1 MPRLVLALLMLASTG
16 AAAESHPLSMWQL
29 NGASN
34 RIYLLGS
41 VHLLREQDYPIPSTI
56 YTAYQDADTLI
67 MELDMDDLDPAMTQ
81 ALVGELGL
89 IEDGR
94 TLMDVMGDDLYA
106 QAEEIAAEIN
116 VPLPMFA
123 QSEPWLAAIT
133 VEQLMLTRIGF
144 NPNLGIETHLMG
156 KAATDGKEILGL
168 EEFAQQLGYLDALSI
183 DAQRSLLMQTLSE
196 AKNIEPMMDGL
207 IDAWRR
213 GDIGFLEAEMLADM
227 QRYPELYEA
236 LVVARNRDWTNQIE
250 ALLDDEQNYLIVV
263 GALHLVGKDSVPSML
278 RRNGREV
285 AQMKQAN

>member
-1 MPRLVLALLMLASTG
+1 MRRLVLAMLILAAGG

-29 NGASN
+29 NGAAN

-41 VHLLREQDYPIPSTI
+41 VHLLREQDYPLPSTI

-67 MELDMDDLDPAMTQ
+67 MELDMDDLDPAVTQ
-81 ALVGELGL
+81 ALVSELGL

-94 TLMDVMGDDLYA
+94 TLRGVLGEDLYA
-106 QAEEIAAEIN
+106 QAEEIADEIN
-116 VPLPMFA
+116 IPLPIFA

-133 VEQLMLTRIGF
+133 VEQLMLTRVGF
-144 NPNLGIETHLMG
+144 DPNLGIETHLMG
-156 KAATDGKEILGL
+156 KAASDGKEILGL

-196 AKNIEPMMDGL
+196 AGEIEPMMDGL

-213 GDIGFLEAEMLADM
+213 GDMSFLESEVLADM
-227 QRYPELYEA
+227 QDQPELYEA

-250 ALLDDEQNYLIVV
+250 ALLDDKQNYLIVV
-263 GALHLVGKDSVPSML
+263 GALHLVGEDSVPSML
-278 RRNGREV
+278 RRNGKEV
-285 AQMKQAN
+285 VQMRQAN

>member
-1 MPRLVLALLMLASTG
+1 MRRLLLAALMLASAG
-16 AAAESHPLSMWQL
+16 ASAESHPLSMWQL

-67 MELDMDDLDPAMTQ
+67 MELDMDDLDPATTQ
-81 ALVGELGL
+81 ALVSELGL
-89 IEDGR
+89 IEGGR

-106 QAEEIAAEIN
+106 RAEEIAADIN
-116 VPLPMFA
+116 IPLPMFA

-133 VEQLMLTRIGF
+133 VEQLMLTRVGF

-156 KAATDGKEILGL
+156 KAAADGKEILGL

-196 AKNIEPMMDGL
+196 AKDIEPMMDGL
-207 IDAWRR
+207 IDAWRQ
-213 GDIGFLEAEMLADM
+213 GDVGFLESEMLADM
-227 QRYPELYEA
+227 QGYPELYEA
-236 LVVARNRDWTNQIE
+236 LVVARNRDWTKQIE
-250 ALLDDEQNYLIVV
+250 ALLDDKQNYLIVV
-263 GALHLVGKDSVPSML
+263 GALHLVGEDSLPSML
-278 RRNGREV
+278 RRNGKEV

>member
-1 MPRLVLALLMLASTG
+1 MRRLILALLMLASAG
-16 AAAESHPLSMWQL
+16 AVAENHPLPMWQL

-81 ALVGELGL
+81 ALVSELGL

-106 QAEEIAAEIN
+106 RAEEIAAEIN
-116 VPLPMFA
+116 IPLPMFA

-133 VEQLMLTRIGF
+133 VEQLMLTRVGF

-168 EEFAQQLGYLDALSI
+168 EEFAQQLGYLDTLSI

-196 AKNIEPMMDGL
+196 AKDIEPMMDGL
-207 IDAWRR
+207 IDAWRQ
-213 GDIGFLEAEMLADM
+213 GDIGFLESEMLAEM
-227 QRYPELYEA
+227 QSYPELYEA
-236 LVVARNRDWTNQIE
+236 LVVTRNRDWTNQIE
-250 ALLDDEQNYLIVV
+250 ALLDDDQNYLIVV
-263 GALHLVGKDSVPSML
+263 GALHLVGEDSVPSML

-285 AQMKQAN
+285 AQMRQAD